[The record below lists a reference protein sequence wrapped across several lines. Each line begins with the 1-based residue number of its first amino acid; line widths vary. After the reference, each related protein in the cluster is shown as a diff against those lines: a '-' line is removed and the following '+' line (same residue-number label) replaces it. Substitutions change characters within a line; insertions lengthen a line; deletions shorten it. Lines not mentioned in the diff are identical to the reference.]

1 MKIVNFKNS
10 VIALAIGLIMA
21 SCGGGSSN
29 KQSGSS
35 TKETSKK
42 ESTAMMSRDELKKL
56 HKEVEMPKIDF
67 IEDWMLPKD
76 GILTEAKQDGG
87 TQWSFTVE
95 GIYKVQYDNYLKT
108 LESKAQKKASASD
121 EVFSYNGV
129 DISIMIPKFKFKD
142 DGNDYLYIYIIK

>member
-35 TKETSKK
+35 TEVSKK
-42 ESTAMMSRDELKKL
+42 ETTSMMSRDELKKL
-56 HKEVEMPKIDF
+56 HTEVEMPKIDF

-76 GILTEAKQDGG
+76 GILTKAKQDGD
-87 TQWSFTVE
+87 TQWSFTVN

-108 LESKAQKKASASD
+108 LEAKAEKKASASD
-121 EVFSYNGV
+121 EVFSYNGIN
-129 DISIMIPKFKFKD
+129 ISIMKPNLKD
-142 DGNDYLYIYIIK
+142 NGEDYIYIYIIK